1 MATFVRFVLKLI
13 WSTRNVR
20 SQPFKAVNSTTFGL
34 SLRVHNMWNIYA
46 RELIFGMVVATMTQ
60 TEQPAI
66 ETVATR
72 LICVQN
78 IYCKVR
84 Y

>member
-1 MATFVRFVLKLI
+1 
-13 WSTRNVR
+13 
-20 SQPFKAVNSTTFGL
+20 
-34 SLRVHNMWNIYA
+34 MWNIYA

-60 TEQPAI
+60 IEHPAI